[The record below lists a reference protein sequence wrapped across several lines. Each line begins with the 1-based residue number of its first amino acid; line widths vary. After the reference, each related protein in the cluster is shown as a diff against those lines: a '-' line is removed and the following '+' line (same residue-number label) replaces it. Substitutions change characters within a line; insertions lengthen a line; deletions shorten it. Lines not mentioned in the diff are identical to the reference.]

1 MKYCILLIFSM
12 LALLVSGQ
20 QPVDSN
26 VVLTEKEFLSIVS
39 KYHPVTKKIRMIAQ
53 EAGGRIFTAKGQ
65 FDPRLSF
72 DLDAKQYDD
81 KQYYNLINS
90 ELVLPS
96 WYGLEFKGGYAV
108 SRGKFLNQQEI
119 LPENGLGSIGASW
132 QILQGFL
139 MDERRA
145 ALKRAK
151 LFQQYVVDQQKAE
164 MNELLFKANNAY
176 WLWATAYY
184 QKEIFD
190 QAAEIAK
197 SRFEFVKASH
207 FLGEFA
213 AIDTVEALIQWQN
226 RQLEQSISEIEL
238 QKSKFLLANFLWLDN
253 DTPVDITDK
262 VKPLPIANVKPDNT
276 IFTDFRANLETSVL
290 ENPLIRLYDFKLS
303 DLDIER
309 RLKAEKLKPKL
320 KLSYSLLG
328 EQFDILEDK
337 NNAGIILPNNYKW
350 QLGFGFPLFLRSARG
365 DLQLQDI
372 KIRQTKYDL
381 SLKRQELTNKTRSY
395 LQQLDNNILQIEL
408 FNKTLSNYKK
418 LFDAETQK
426 LTIGESNLFLV
437 NSRENKLIEADVKK
451 TELMLKHKLIVA
463 ELSLVLGDMSLILQ

>member
-1 MKYCILLIFSM
+1 M
-12 LALLVSGQ
+12 A
-20 QPVDSN
+20 
-26 VVLTEKEFLSIVS
+26 
-39 KYHPVTKKIRMIAQ
+39 
-53 EAGGRIFTAKGQ
+53 
-65 FDPRLSF
+65 
-72 DLDAKQYDD
+72 
-81 KQYYNLINS
+81 
-90 ELVLPS
+90 
-96 WYGLEFKGGYAV
+96 
-108 SRGKFLNQQEI
+108 
-119 LPENGLGSIGASW
+119 
-132 QILQGFL
+132 
-139 MDERRA
+139 
-145 ALKRAK
+145 
-151 LFQQYVVDQQKAE
+151 
-164 MNELLFKANNAY
+164 
-176 WLWATAYY
+176 
-184 QKEIFD
+184 
-190 QAAEIAK
+190 
-197 SRFEFVKASH
+197 
-207 FLGEFA
+207 
-213 AIDTVEALIQWQN
+213 
-226 RQLEQSISEIEL
+226 
-238 QKSKFLLANFLWLDN
+238 KFLLANFLWLDN